1 MTTRKSHITHTHP
14 MERRRHNLYRLAL
27 YHDLFDAI
35 LAGTHNEGVA
45 VNLLID
51 IRWMEVARALT
62 NTLHKASLRGP
73 IRPLAADICHLFS
86 KAAVSAGGTS
96 AHAELPSWF
105 LQNNESFLCSCLHK
119 LLVTFTQQMT
129 TAPLQMQIAFAALID
144 IADGLKPFLGLPHL
158 ALSTG
163 AHALMS
169 VAANSRYDFLT
180 TMHANKSAATLC
192 FAELLA
198 EHILEESKGDEHKA
212 DSPLL
217 YFAQSKR
224 WQIFA
229 AACIDCFTP
238 NESFARLCRLA
249 KVTLEAP
256 KKDAPRLFCLASAFL
271 DAGAQEIAEVPASPE
286 PLKRTTETVVKTHKT
301 PIKVCRSAIR
311 KRSVP
316 FVKLV
321 QRLLATS
328 GA

>member
-1 MTTRKSHITHTHP
+1 
-14 MERRRHNLYRLAL
+14 MERRRYNVYRLAL
-27 YHDLFDAI
+27 YHDFFEAV

-51 IRWMEVARALT
+51 TRWMEVARALT
-62 NTLHKASLRGP
+62 NVLCEASLRGP
-73 IRPLAADICHLFS
+73 IRPLAVDIRHLFS
-86 KAAVSAGGTS
+86 KAAVSAFGTS
-96 AHAELPSWF
+96 AHAEIPSWF
-105 LQNNESFLCSCLHK
+105 LQNNECFLCSCLHK
-119 LLVTFTQQMT
+119 LLVTFTKNVP
-129 TAPLQMQIAFAALID
+129 APLQMQRAFTALID
-144 IADGLKPFLGLPHL
+144 MADGLKPFLGLPHL

-169 VAANSRYDFLT
+169 TAANARYDFLT
-180 TMHANKSAATLC
+180 TMHANASAATHC

-198 EHILEESKGDEHKA
+198 EHILEESKDDEREA

-224 WQIFA
+224 WQMFA
-229 AACIDCFTP
+229 AACIDHFSP
-238 NESFARLCRLA
+238 NESFARLYRLA
-249 KVTLEAP
+249 KATLEAP
-256 KKDAPRLFCLASAFL
+256 KKDAPGLFCLASAFL
-271 DAGAQEIAEVPASPE
+271 DADTRDTSEVPASPE
-286 PLKRTTETVVKTHKT
+286 PLKRAITTVVKAHKT

-311 KRSVP
+311 KRSAP

>member
-1 MTTRKSHITHTHP
+1 
-14 MERRRHNLYRLAL
+14 MERRRYNVYRLAL
-27 YHDLFDAI
+27 YHDLFEAV
-35 LAGTHNEGVA
+35 LEGTHNEGVA

-86 KAAVSAGGTS
+86 KAAVSAFGTS
-96 AHAELPSWF
+96 AHAEIPSWF
-105 LQNNESFLCSCLHK
+105 LQNNECFLCSCLHK

-129 TAPLQMQIAFAALID
+129 TAPLQMQIAFTALID

-163 AHALMS
+163 AHALMTA
-169 VAANSRYDFLT
+169 AANSRYDFLNI
-180 TMHANKSAATLC
+180 MHTNASAATLC

-198 EHILEESKGDEHKA
+198 EHILEESKGDEREA

-217 YFAQSKR
+217 YFARSKR
-224 WQIFA
+224 WQVFA
-229 AACIDCFTP
+229 AACVDCFSP
-238 NESFARLCRLA
+238 NESFARLYRLA
-249 KVTLEAP
+249 KATQEAP
-256 KKDAPRLFCLASAFL
+256 KKDASRLFCLASAFL
-271 DAGAQEIAEVPASPE
+271 DADAREIAEVPTSPE
-286 PLKRTTETVVKTHKT
+286 PPKRAIGTVVKAYKT
-301 PIKVCRSAIR
+301 PSKVCRSAIR
-311 KRSVP
+311 KRSAP